1 VEGIGNVLRTHT
13 CGELRLKDVGQ
24 EVTVSGWV
32 DSRRDH
38 GGLIFLDLRDRYG
51 ITQIVIEP
59 DQSAAFEI
67 AQSLRS
73 EYVIS
78 ATGLVA
84 PRGAGLENPK
94 HETGQIE
101 VRATKIELFNKSK
114 VPPFEPGSTTLPNE
128 ELRLKY
134 RYIDLRRPQL
144 QKAMILRHRLT
155 KAVRDYFDQHGFL
168 EIETPMLGKSTPEG
182 ARDYLVPSR
191 VFPGHF
197 FALPQSPQ
205 LYKQL
210 LMMAGYDRYMQ
221 IARCFRDEDLRA
233 DRQPEF
239 TQIDVEMAFVEQED
253 ILNVIDGLMAHLMK
267 EIRGEELPLPLPRL
281 KYQEAME
288 RYGTDKPDLRFGLEL
303 HDLGEIAQGCGFG
316 VFKDTIASGG
326 RVRGLCAKQAA
337 EQYSRKNIDE
347 LTEFVK
353 IYGAKGLAFFRV
365 KEGKLD
371 SPIAKFFSQADHAAI
386 IQKFGAEN
394 GDLIFC
400 VADTNKVTS
409 AALAALRNRLGKE
422 LKLYDPSSLKIA
434 WVLDFPLFGWNEEEQ
449 KWDAE
454 HHPFCYPVKEDLPY
468 LKTDPGRVR
477 AQSYDLVCN
486 GYEAASGSVRIHD
499 PEVQQQVFDFIGISP
514 EVAQE
519 RFGFLLEA
527 LSFGAPPHAGIALG
541 LDRWVMLFLGNDN
554 IREVIAFPKTQKA
567 ADLMTGAPSTVDAKQ
582 LRDLHIKTD
591 VPQP

>member
-1 VEGIGNVLRTHT
+1 MLRTHT
-13 CGELRLKDVGQ
+13 CGELRIDHIGQ
-24 EVTVSGWV
+24 SVTVCGWV
-32 DSRRDH
+32 DAQRDH
-38 GGLIFLDLRDRYG
+38 GDLVFVDLRDRYG
-51 ITQIVIEP
+51 ITQVV
-59 DQSAAFEI
+59 FEKDTPEFEVSK
-67 AQSLRS
+67 ALRS
-73 EYVIS
+73 EWVIR
-78 ATGLVA
+78 ATGKVGA
-84 PRGAGLENPK
+84 RGPNLENPK
-94 HETGQIE
+94 HATGQIE
-101 VRATKIELFNKSK
+101 VRATSWELLNKSR
-114 VPPFEPGSTTLPNE
+114 VPPFEPSSPTLPNE

-144 QKAMILRHRLT
+144 QRAMILRHKLT
-155 KAVRDYFDQHGFL
+155 KAVRDYFDQQGFL
-168 EIETPMLGKSTPEG
+168 EIETPMMGKSTPEG

-253 ILNVIDGLMAHLMK
+253 ILNMIDGLMAHLMK
-267 EIRGEELPLPLPRL
+267 EIRGEELKLPLPRL
-281 KYQEAME
+281 RYRDAME
-288 RYGTDKPDLRFGLEL
+288 RFGSDKPDLRFGLEL
-303 HDLGEIAQGCGFG
+303 VDLADIAKECGFG
-316 VFKDTIASGG
+316 VFQDTVGSGG

-337 EQYSRKNIDE
+337 DKYSRKNIDE

-353 IYGAKGLAFFRV
+353 NYGAKGLAFFRV
-365 KEGKLD
+365 KEGRLD
-371 SPIAKFFSQADHAAI
+371 SPIAKFFSDEHHAAI
-386 IQKFGAEN
+386 IAKFGADN

-400 VADTNKVTS
+400 VADSNKVTS

-422 LKLYDPSSLKIA
+422 LKLYAPNDIKIA

-454 HHPFCYPVKEDLPY
+454 HHPFCDPVKEDVPY

-499 PEVQQQVFDFIGISP
+499 PEVQQQVFDFIGVTP

-519 RFGFLLEA
+519 RFGFLLDA
-527 LSFGAPPHAGIALG
+527 LSFGAPPHAGVALG

-567 ADLMTGAPSTVDAKQ
+567 ADLMTGAPSDVDLKQ
-582 LRDLHIKTD
+582 LRDLHIKID
-591 VPQP
+591 VPTP